1 MCSTLISHC
10 DGYII
15 ANKPICPETCVFTIS
30 QDNHD
35 YYSSNTYRDLSGAH
49 YYVEPSEIDE
59 SLIDPIL
66 SDGRFLAAV
75 IACYKST
82 RPLMMICSFVL
93 GLDSS
98 APHEQNAFTQLL
110 QSLLLYLSCEL
121 NLVRIIFYAYKG
133 VVQVTLCSSIT
144 MLSLMVRVWYQ

>member
-1 MCSTLISHC
+1 MTHNGVSTTCPRYTYLFVACSNFTEVYVMCSTLISHC

-98 APHEQNAFTQLL
+98 APHEQNAFT
-110 QSLLLYLSCEL
+110 
-121 NLVRIIFYAYKG
+121 
-133 VVQVTLCSSIT
+133 
-144 MLSLMVRVWYQ
+144 